1 MLMMMILM
9 LMMTSYSGMIIMMDE
24 NVDNDNVEDVVSVR
38 VDLIL
43 MTSTK
48 IMNQQ

>member
-24 NVDNDNVEDVVSVR
+24 NVDNDNGEDVVSVR

-48 IMNQQ
+48 IMNQ